1 MISIGDLKAKV
12 VKQRNTVVSALKRI
26 KRDDP
31 FANSDRSLIVEPGTD
46 AAQLFGH
53 EQAVI
58 LEQKLK
64 KDLLEIELALEKI
77 QKGTY
82 GICERCK
89 KKIEFRRLEV
99 KPSAIYCMKCEGE
112 VESKS

>member
-1 MISIGDLKAKV
+1 MISLKALKAKV
-12 VKQRNTVVSALKRI
+12 AKQRNTVISALRRI

-31 FANSDRSLIVEPGTD
+31 FSNQDRSIIVEPGTD

-64 KDLLEIELALEKI
+64 KDLKEIEMALSKI
-77 QKGTY
+77 KKGTY
-82 GICERCK
+82 GICERCG
-89 KKIEFRRLEV
+89 KKIDFARLEV
-99 KPSAIYCMKCEGE
+99 KPQAIYCLKCEKEIEAKG
-112 VESKS
+112 